1 MKRCRSPRS
10 PQNRARSKSPTGS
23 PVLLAAL
30 LALSAMHGGAP
41 LQCRGEQ
48 GDWPQFLGPHR
59 NGISAETGLIEKW
72 PDGGPKEIWRA
83 PGGVGMSGLALRDG
97 RLVTMVQRA
106 AKQWLAAYDARTG
119 KLLWQVELAPEYRN
133 AMGDGPRATPTIAGD
148 RVFAFTGEGIL
159 AAVSFA
165 DGKLLWSHDLLAEL
179 EAEEADYGMA
189 CSPLVVGELVI
200 VTVGAPRGTIAA
212 FETHSGKLVWQAG
225 EDPAGYSSPAILKVG
240 GREQLVA
247 TTGASVLGL
256 AAPSGAILWRYPFAT
271 NFNCNIAT
279 PIAVDDRVFISAGE
293 DHGSLLLALKPAGRR
308 FEADEVWS
316 SLGTKSVLRNEWQTS
331 ILLDGYLYGM
341 DNVGGAGPITHL
353 TCIKADTG
361 ERAWQKA
368 RFGKSNLIAA
378 EGKLFVST
386 MKGELVVLQATP
398 KQYEEIGR
406 KVVIGVTRQAP
417 ALAGGLLYLRDD
429 AEIVCLDVR
438 RP

>member
-1 MKRCRSPRS
+1 MNSCRSMNS
-10 PQNRARSKSPTGS
+10 LHIRAGSKSPSPS

-30 LALSAMHGGAP
+30 LALSAMQGVAAAP
-41 LQCRGEQ
+41 CCAEQ
-48 GDWPQFLGPHR
+48 DDWPQFLGPHR

-72 PDGGPKEIWRA
+72 PEEGPKEVWRA
-83 PGGVGMSGLALRDG
+83 PGGVGMSGLAIRDG

-106 AKQWLAAYDARTG
+106 GKQWLAAHDARTG
-119 KLLWQVELAPEYRN
+119 KPLWQVELAPEYRN

-159 AAVSFA
+159 AAVSFS
-165 DGKLLWSHDLLAEL
+165 DGKLLWSHDLLTEL

-200 VTVGAPRGTIAA
+200 VTVGAPRAAVAA
-212 FETHSGKLVWQAG
+212 FETRSGKLAWQAG
-225 EDPAGYSSPAILKVG
+225 EDPAGYSSPTVLKVG

-247 TTGASVLGL
+247 STGASVLGM
-256 AAPSGAILWRYPFAT
+256 APQNGAILWRYPFET
-271 NFNCNIAT
+271 NFNCNIAA
-279 PIAVDDRVFISAGE
+279 PIAIDDRVFISAGE
-293 DHGSLLLALKPAGRR
+293 DHGSVLLALQPAGRR
-308 FEADEVWS
+308 FETDEVWS
-316 SLGTKSVLRNEWQTS
+316 SLGTKSVLRSEWQTP
-331 ILLDGYLYGM
+331 ILLGGYLYGM

-361 ERAWQKA
+361 ERAWQQA
-368 RFGKSNLIAA
+368 RFGKGNLIAA
-378 EGKLFVST
+378 DGKLFAST

-398 KQYEEIGR
+398 EKYEEIGR
-406 KVVIGVTRQAP
+406 KVVVGATRQAP

-429 AEIVCLDVR
+429 ADIVCLDVR